1 MWWWRREEVEVDE
14 EEDEEEEE
22 AGQKKNKQTK
32 QKKTMKRRGKKNVLK
47 CTKYKNKYIYAQ
59 RTSQDVSS
67 SVHPRTGD
75 ERHGTPLPA

>member
-14 EEDEEEEE
+14 EEDEEE
-22 AGQKKNKQTK
+22 AGQQKNKQTK
-32 QKKTMKRRGKKNVLK
+32 QKKTMKRKGGKK
-47 CTKYKNKYIYAQ
+47 CTKNVQSTKINIYAQ